1 MTIAF
6 STAAA
11 THEVSLFRLYALR
24 ALYLL
29 IAVGQGSIQGP
40 LLFQHGNWTLMSG
53 VAHAMLAALA
63 AASVLGVIYPLK
75 MLPLLFFELLWKTV
89 WLAGIALPLWLA
101 NRMDADTLETVW
113 ECAMGAIVPIVLPW
127 GYIHAQYIRAPAD
140 RWR

>member
-63 AASVLGVIYPLK
+63 AASGLGGIYPLK

-89 WLAGIALPLWLA
+89 WLAGIALPLWLGD
-101 NRMDADTLETVW
+101 RGGGDKL
-113 ECAMGAIVPIVLPW
+113 GAGWGSGVGASLPLVVPW
-127 GYIHAQYIRAPAD
+127 
-140 RWR
+140 